1 MATIK
6 SVVIVFEVLLLF
18 NLLIGAH
25 ELGHFLAAKWRG
37 LKIDRF
43 AIWFG
48 KPVWK
53 KKIDGVEYAL
63 GWIPA
68 GGYVALPQMATME
81 AIEGKSEDSA
91 QPLPPISALD
101 KMIVAFAGPLFSFLL
116 AFTFAVVVWGVGKPV
131 NEDNNS
137 TTIGWVEKDGP
148 AWKAGLRPG
157 DTIVEIDGQPVR
169 EFGPPAQDSVTWR
182 IITSEGTNIAIKYVR
197 DGREQMAY
205 AVPSLRPTKW
215 YERKALRQIH
225 VSSETPAVI
234 YQVASNSPAAV
245 AGLRHGDRIVAMDG
259 QKIYSFM
266 SLVAAQDAMSNS
278 PAKPITLTVVRNQD
292 QFDCTLV
299 PEKPLQPPHSS
310 PSLGILAWEA
320 QTNVTLAHPSPFDQ
334 VRDSAGQIFATLGTV
349 LSPKSHVGVQQ
360 LGGAVTIIRLY
371 SNLFESEHGWRLVLW
386 FSVVLNVNLAML
398 NLLPFPVLDGGHIML
413 ALLEAI
419 RRRPVSPKVLQA
431 IQTGCAVA
439 LIAFMLFIAFFD
451 TGDWI
456 RNARE
461 NHEQPV
467 VFAPKQ

>member
-1 MATIK
+1 
-6 SVVIVFEVLLLF
+6 
-18 NLLIGAH
+18 
-25 ELGHFLAAKWRG
+25 
-37 LKIDRF
+37 
-43 AIWFG
+43 
-48 KPVWK
+48 
-53 KKIDGVEYAL
+53 
-63 GWIPA
+63 
-68 GGYVALPQMATME
+68 
-81 AIEGKSEDSA
+81 
-91 QPLPPISALD
+91 
-101 KMIVAFAGPLFSFLL
+101 
-116 AFTFAVVVWGVGKPV
+116 
-131 NEDNNS
+131 
-137 TTIGWVEKDGP
+137 
-148 AWKAGLRPG
+148 
-157 DTIVEIDGQPVR
+157 VEIDGQPVR

-225 VSSETPAVI
+225 VSSETPAII

-245 AGLRHGDRIVAMDG
+245 AGLRHGDRIIAMDG

-266 SLVAAQDAMSNS
+266 SLIAAQDAMSNS

-292 QFDCTLV
+292 QFDRTLV

-431 IQTGCAVA
+431 IQTGCAAA

>member
-1 MATIK
+1 
-6 SVVIVFEVLLLF
+6 
-18 NLLIGAH
+18 
-25 ELGHFLAAKWRG
+25 
-37 LKIDRF
+37 
-43 AIWFG
+43 
-48 KPVWK
+48 
-53 KKIDGVEYAL
+53 
-63 GWIPA
+63 
-68 GGYVALPQMATME
+68 
-81 AIEGKSEDSA
+81 
-91 QPLPPISALD
+91 
-101 KMIVAFAGPLFSFLL
+101 
-116 AFTFAVVVWGVGKPV
+116 
-131 NEDNNS
+131 
-137 TTIGWVEKDGP
+137 
-148 AWKAGLRPG
+148 
-157 DTIVEIDGQPVR
+157 
-169 EFGPPAQDSVTWR
+169 
-182 IITSEGTNIAIKYVR
+182 
-197 DGREQMAY
+197 
-205 AVPSLRPTKW
+205 
-215 YERKALRQIH
+215 LRQIH
-225 VSSETPAVI
+225 VSSETPAII

-245 AGLRHGDRIVAMDG
+245 AGLRHGDRIIAMDG

-266 SLVAAQDAMSNS
+266 SLIAAQDAMSNS

-292 QFDCTLV
+292 QFDRTLV